1 MSLIQQKVFFSYE
14 DAQFSF
20 YLMWNKVQQVTRQHL
35 FFVSFRLSVK
45 RWFMWGVSRIKQTN
59 TLLLTANRSLW
70 LESNLQIMTC
80 PNCRKRRRNYNS
92 AFYSETQNHQVEMHP
107 VHWNTSSRQT
117 DKQSTYFGQNFYW
130 SQEKWQRRPLFFFC
144 HFITEITKIFTQCLS
159 NIVQMKTRP
168 QTWNVILKHF

>member
-117 DKQSTYFGQNFYW
+117 DNELFW
-130 SQEKWQRRPLFFFC
+130 SKPSLKSRKMKHRPLFFF
-144 HFITEITKIFTQCLS
+144 FNEEI
-159 NIVQMKTRP
+159 MKNRQRGSLTAY
-168 QTWNVILKHF
+168 L